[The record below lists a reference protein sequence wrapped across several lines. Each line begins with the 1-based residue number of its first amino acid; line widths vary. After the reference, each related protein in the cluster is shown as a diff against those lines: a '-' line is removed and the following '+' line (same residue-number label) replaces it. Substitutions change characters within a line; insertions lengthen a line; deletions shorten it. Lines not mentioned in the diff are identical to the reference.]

1 MELLHELGERL
12 LGFFKDLYKA
22 ELFKLDGEKSFTLD
36 LFIQLVFYA
45 FIAYI
50 VGRLISRLIQKT
62 LLSRFKIDRGTQE
75 GISSVVGYLIA
86 GIGFLIVLRGA
97 GIDIS
102 SLTVL
107 AGVLGIGVGFG
118 FQNVASNFISG
129 ITILFEQ
136 PLKVGDLVEV
146 NDLLGIVE
154 KISIRSTIIRT
165 LDNIFV
171 IVPNQSFIENN
182 IINWSYRDKK
192 CRVHVPVG
200 VAYGTDTTLVTE
212 ALLAAAR
219 KHPQVL
225 LQPSPKV
232 WFKEFGDSSLNF
244 ELLVW
249 FDDPPAIP
257 QFKSDLNF
265 SIETELNMRGISI
278 PFPQRDLHI
287 KNPQDLIPLFQ
298 GAGNLKVSDNSSLS
312 VDSKTQTYQ
321 NGTSKSSGTE
331 SLRDLLR
338 QISYFKNCTPRQI
351 RELIEQGHRQILP
364 PGQIICREGD
374 PGNSFYVILAGS
386 VEIYSEKLGKH
397 IVNRHAGEFIGE
409 MALLMGIPRS
419 ASIRTNEQTTL
430 FVVEHTNLQKLL
442 SNHPQLAD
450 QISAELATRS
460 ESLASM
466 GILPEKINSEQS
478 IFKWIRQR
486 ISTLFEI

>member
-1 MELLHELGERL
+1 MEWLQQQGQRILD
-12 LGFFKDLYKA
+12 FFQDLYKA
-22 ELFKLDGEKSFTLD
+22 ELFKLDDGNYFTLD
-36 LFIQLVFYA
+36 LFLKLVFYA
-45 FIAYI
+45 VIAYI
-50 VGRLISRLIQKT
+50 VGRLIGRLISKT
-62 LLSRFKIDRGTQE
+62 ILNRFKIDRGTKE
-75 GISSVVGYLIA
+75 AISSVIGYLIA
-86 GIGFLIVLRGA
+86 GIGFLIVLRGT
-97 GIDIS
+97 GIDLS
-102 SLTVL
+102 SLTVV
-107 AGVLGIGVGFG
+107 AGVLGLGIGFG

-146 NDLLGIVE
+146 DDLKGIVE
-154 KISIRSTIIRT
+154 KISIRSTVVRT

-171 IVPNQSFIENN
+171 IVPNQKFIENN
-182 IINWSYRDKK
+182 IINWSYRDQK

-219 KHPQVL
+219 KHPHVL
-225 LQPSPKV
+225 PQPSPKV

-249 FDDPPAIP
+249 VDDPPSIP

-265 SIETELNMRGISI
+265 SIEIELNSRDINI

-287 KNPQDLIPLFQ
+287 KNIQDLIPLLQ
-298 GAGNLKVSDNSSLS
+298 GAGNLTSKNSTS
-312 VDSKTQTYQ
+312 VDSDAIENTNSNLRTQ
-321 NGTSKSSGTE
+321 
-331 SLRDLLR
+331 SLRDLLS
-338 QISYFKNCTPRQI
+338 QISYFQSCTPRQI
-351 RELIEQGHRQILP
+351 RELIEQGYRQILQP
-364 PGQIICREGD
+364 EQVICREGD
-374 PGNSFYVILAGS
+374 PGNSFYVILSGS

-430 FVVEHTNLQKLL
+430 FVVDHTNLQKLL
-442 SNHPQLAD
+442 SHHPELAD

-460 ESLASM
+460 ESLASL
-466 GILPEKINSEQS
+466 GILPEKIDSEQGM
-478 IFKWIRQR
+478 FKWIRQR
-486 ISTLFEI
+486 INTLFEI

>member
-1 MELLHELGERL
+1 MEWLQQQGQRILV
-12 LGFFKDLYKA
+12 FFWDLYKA
-22 ELFKLDGEKSFTLD
+22 ELFKLDDGKSFTLD
-36 LFIQLVFYA
+36 LFIQLIFYA
-45 FIAYI
+45 VIAYI
-50 VGRLISRLIQKT
+50 IGRLISRLIQKT
-62 LLSRFKIDRGTQE
+62 ILSRFKFDRGTKE
-75 GISSVVGYLIA
+75 AISSVIGYLIA
-86 GIGFLIVLRGA
+86 GLGFLIVLRGA
-97 GIDIS
+97 GINLS

-107 AGVLGIGVGFG
+107 AGVLGIGIGFG
-118 FQNVASNFISG
+118 LQNIASNFISG
-129 ITILFEQ
+129 ITLLFEQ

-146 NDLLGIVE
+146 NDLRGIVE
-154 KISIRSTIIRT
+154 KISIRSTVVRT

-171 IVPNQSFIENN
+171 IVPNQKFIENN

-200 VAYGTDTTLVTE
+200 VAYGSDTTLVTE

-219 KHPQVL
+219 RHPRVL
-225 LQPSPKV
+225 VQPTPKV

-249 FDDPPAIP
+249 VDDPPSIP

-265 SIETELNMRGISI
+265 SIENELNLRDINV

-287 KNPQDLIPLFQ
+287 KNPQDIIQLFQ
-298 GAGNLKVSDNSSLS
+298 GAAHLKVSDNNNST
-312 VDSKTQTYQ
+312 VDSPAIETNNSKFSATQ
-321 NGTSKSSGTE
+321 
-331 SLRDLLR
+331 SLGGLLR
-338 QISYFKNCTPRQI
+338 QINYFQNCTPRQI

-364 PGQIICREGD
+364 AEQVICREGD
-374 PGNSFYVILAGS
+374 PGNSFYVILSGS

-397 IVNRHAGEFIGE
+397 IVNRHSGEFIGE

-430 FVVEHTNLQKLL
+430 FVVDHTNLQKLL
-442 SNHPQLAD
+442 SNHPLLAD

-466 GILPEKINSEQS
+466 GILPKKINSEQS
-478 IFKWIRQR
+478 MFTWIRQR
-486 ISTLFEI
+486 INTLFEI

>member
-1 MELLHELGERL
+1 MEWLQEQGQKLLR
-12 LGFFKDLYKA
+12 FFQDLYKA
-22 ELFKLDGEKSFTLD
+22 ELFKLDDGKSFTLD

-45 FIAYI
+45 VIAYI
-50 VGRLISRLIQKT
+50 IGRIISRLIQKT
-62 LLSRFKIDRGTQE
+62 ILSRFKFDRGTKE
-75 GISSVVGYLIA
+75 AISSVIGYLIA

-102 SLTVL
+102 SLTVI
-107 AGVLGIGVGFG
+107 AGVLGLGIGIG

-146 NDLLGIVE
+146 DDLLGIVE
-154 KISIRSTIIRT
+154 KISIRSTVVRT
-165 LDNIFV
+165 LDNLFV
-171 IVPNQSFIENN
+171 IVPNQKFIENN
-182 IINWSYRDKK
+182 IVNWSYRDQK
-192 CRVHVPVG
+192 CRVHIPVG

-219 KHPQVL
+219 KHPRVL
-225 LQPSPKV
+225 PQPTPKV

-249 FDDPPAIP
+249 VDEPPGIP
-257 QFKSDLNF
+257 QLKSDLNF
-265 SIETELNMRGISI
+265 SIETELNIRDINI

-298 GAGNLKVSDNSSLS
+298 GATNLKVSDSNASS
-312 VDSKTQTYQ
+312 VDSKVAIP
-321 NGTSKSSGTE
+321 NNDSNSSGTE

-338 QISYFKNCTPRQI
+338 QINYFQNCTPRQI
-351 RELIEQGHRQILP
+351 RELIEQGYRQILP
-364 PGQIICREGD
+364 PEQVICREGD
-374 PGNSFYVILAGS
+374 PGNSFYVILSGS
-386 VEIYSEKLGKH
+386 VEIYSEKLNKH

-430 FVVEHTNLQKLL
+430 FVVDHTNLQKLL

-466 GILPEKINSEQS
+466 GILPEKIDSEQGM
-478 IFKWIRQR
+478 FKWIRER
-486 ISTLFEI
+486 INTLFEI

>member
-1 MELLHELGERL
+1 MEWFQQLGQNIL
-12 LGFFKDLYKA
+12 AFFRDIYKA
-22 ELFKLDGEKSFTLD
+22 ELFKLDDGKSFTLD
-36 LFIQLVFYA
+36 LFLQLIFYA
-45 FIAYI
+45 VIAYI
-50 VGRLISRLIQKT
+50 IGSLISRLIGKT
-62 LLSRFKIDRGTQE
+62 ILSRFKIDRGTKE
-75 GISSVVGYLIA
+75 AISSVIGYLIA

-97 GIDIS
+97 GIDLS
-102 SLTVL
+102 SLTVI
-107 AGVLGIGVGFG
+107 AGVLGLGIGFG
-118 FQNVASNFISG
+118 LQNISSNFISG
-129 ITILFEQ
+129 ITLLFEQ

-146 NDLLGIVE
+146 DDLRGIVE
-154 KISIRSTIIRT
+154 KISIRSTVVRT

-171 IVPNQSFIENN
+171 IVPNQKFIENN

-200 VAYGTDTTLVTE
+200 VAYGSDTTLVTE

-219 KHPQVL
+219 RHPRVL
-225 LQPSPKV
+225 KQPTPKV
-232 WFKEFGDSSLNF
+232 WFNEFGDSSLNF

-249 FDDPPAIP
+249 VDEPPSIP

-265 SIETELNMRGISI
+265 SIENELNLRDINI

-287 KNPQDLIPLFQ
+287 KNPQDLIQLFQ
-298 GAGNLKVSDNSSLS
+298 GAGNLKVSDSNISTDNS
-312 VDSKTQTYQ
+312 TAQTSDTAS
-321 NGTSKSSGTE
+321 NSSGTQ

-338 QISYFKNCTPRQI
+338 QISYFQNCTPRQI
-351 RELIEQGHRQILP
+351 RELIEQGFRQMLP
-364 PGQIICREGD
+364 PEQVICREGD
-374 PGNSFYVILAGS
+374 PGNSFYVILSGS
-386 VEIYSEKLGKH
+386 VEIYSEKLNKH

-430 FVVEHTNLQKLL
+430 FVVDHTNLQRLL

-466 GILPEKINSEQS
+466 GILPEKIDSEQGM
-478 IFKWIRQR
+478 FKWIRNR
-486 ISTLFEI
+486 INTLFEI

>member
-1 MELLHELGERL
+1 MEWLQQTRETI
-12 LGFFKDLYKA
+12 LGFFQDLYKA
-22 ELFKLDGEKSFTLD
+22 ELFKLDDGKSFTLG
-36 LFIQLVFYA
+36 LLIQLIFYA
-45 FIAYI
+45 VIAYI
-50 VGRLISRLIQKT
+50 FGRLISRLIEKT
-62 LLSRFKIDRGTQE
+62 ILSRFKFDRGTKE
-75 GISSVVGYLIA
+75 AISSVIGYLIA

-102 SLTVL
+102 SLTVI
-107 AGVLGIGVGFG
+107 AGVLGIGIGLG
-118 FQNVASNFISG
+118 FQNIASNFISG

-146 NDLLGIVE
+146 DDLKGIVE
-154 KISIRSTIIRT
+154 KISIRSTVVRT

-171 IVPNQSFIENN
+171 IVPNTSFIENN
-182 IINWSYRDKK
+182 IINWSYRDQK
-192 CRVHVPVG
+192 CRVHIPVG

-219 KHPQVL
+219 RHPRVL
-225 LQPSPKV
+225 SQPTPKV

-249 FDDPPAIP
+249 VDNPPSIP

-265 SIETELNMRGISI
+265 SIETELNIRDINI

-287 KNPQDLIPLFQ
+287 KNPQDFIQLFQ
-298 GAGNLKVSDNSSLS
+298 GAGNLKVDDSYTSSFS
-312 VDSKTQTYQ
+312 SESAST
-321 NGTSKSSGTE
+321 NIASKSSRTQ
-331 SLRDLLR
+331 SLRDLLS
-338 QISYFKNCTPRQI
+338 QINYFQSCTARQI
-351 RELIEQGHRQILP
+351 RELIEQGYRQILP
-364 PGQIICREGD
+364 PEQIICREGD
-374 PGNSFYVILAGS
+374 PGNSFYVILSGS
-386 VEIYSEKLGKH
+386 VEIYSEKLNKH
-397 IVNRHAGEFIGE
+397 IVNRYAGEFIGE

-430 FVVEHTNLQKLL
+430 FVVDHTNLQKLL

-466 GILPEKINSEQS
+466 GILSEKIDSEQGM
-478 IFKWIRQR
+478 FKWVRQR
-486 ISTLFEI
+486 INILFEI

>member
-1 MELLHELGERL
+1 MEWLQQTRETI
-12 LGFFKDLYKA
+12 LGFFQDLYKA
-22 ELFKLDGEKSFTLD
+22 ELFKLDDGKSFTLG
-36 LFIQLVFYA
+36 LLIQLIFYA
-45 FIAYI
+45 VIAYI
-50 VGRLISRLIQKT
+50 FGRLISRLIEKT
-62 LLSRFKIDRGTQE
+62 ILSRFKFDRGTKE
-75 GISSVVGYLIA
+75 AISSVIGYLIA

-102 SLTVL
+102 SLTVI
-107 AGVLGIGVGFG
+107 AGVLGIGIGLG
-118 FQNVASNFISG
+118 FQNIASNFISG

-146 NDLLGIVE
+146 DDLKGIVE
-154 KISIRSTIIRT
+154 KISIRSTVVRT

-171 IVPNQSFIENN
+171 IVPNTSFIENN
-182 IINWSYRDKK
+182 IINWSYRDQK
-192 CRVHVPVG
+192 CRVHIPVG

-219 KHPQVL
+219 RHPRVL
-225 LQPSPKV
+225 SQPTPKV

-249 FDDPPAIP
+249 VDNPPSIP

-265 SIETELNMRGISI
+265 SIETELNIRDINI

-287 KNPQDLIPLFQ
+287 KNPQDFIQLFQ
-298 GAGNLKVSDNSSLS
+298 GAGNLKVDDSYTSSFS
-312 VDSKTQTYQ
+312 SESAST
-321 NGTSKSSGTE
+321 NIASKSSRTQ
-331 SLRDLLR
+331 SLRDLLS
-338 QISYFKNCTPRQI
+338 QINYFQSCTPRQI
-351 RELIEQGHRQILP
+351 RELIEQGYRQILP
-364 PGQIICREGD
+364 PEQIICREGD
-374 PGNSFYVILAGS
+374 PGNSFYVILSGS
-386 VEIYSEKLGKH
+386 VEIYSEKLNKH
-397 IVNRHAGEFIGE
+397 IVNRYAGEFIGE

-430 FVVEHTNLQKLL
+430 FVVDHTNLQKLL

-466 GILPEKINSEQS
+466 GILSEKIDSEQGM
-478 IFKWIRQR
+478 FKWVRQR
-486 ISTLFEI
+486 INILFEI

>member
-1 MELLHELGERL
+1 MEWFLEQALRL
-12 LGFFKDLYKA
+12 FGFFRDLYKA
-22 ELFKLDGEKSFTLD
+22 ELFKLDDGNSFTLD
-36 LFIQLVFYA
+36 LFIRLVFFA
-45 FIAYI
+45 VIAYVI
-50 VGRLISRLIQKT
+50 GRLISRLIQKT
-62 LLSRFKIDRGTQE
+62 ILNRFKIEKGTE
-75 GISSVVGYLIA
+75 EAISSVIGYLIA
-86 GIGFLIVLRGA
+86 GVGFLIVLKST
-97 GIDIS
+97 GIDLS

-118 FQNVASNFISG
+118 LQNLASNFISG

-154 KISIRSTIIRT
+154 KISIRSTVVRT
-165 LDNIFV
+165 LDNVFV

-182 IINWSYRDKK
+182 IVNWSYRDQK

-219 KHPQVL
+219 KHPRVL
-225 LQPSPKV
+225 SNPSPKV

-249 FDDPPAIP
+249 VSDPPGIP
-257 QFKSDLNF
+257 QLKSDLNF
-265 SIETELNMRGISI
+265 SIEIELNLRNINI

-287 KNPQDLIPLFQ
+287 KNIQDIIPLFQ
-298 GAGNLKVSDNSSLS
+298 GANNLKVSDDIGLK
-312 VDSKTQTYQ
+312 VDSQAKTSQ
-321 NGTSKSSGTE
+321 NSESKSSVNK

-338 QISYFKNCTPRQI
+338 QISYFQKCTPRQI
-351 RELIEQGHRQILP
+351 RELIEQGYRQILP
-364 PGQIICREGD
+364 PGQIICHEGD
-374 PGNSFYVILAGS
+374 PGNSFYVILSGS

-409 MALLMGIPRS
+409 MALLMGTPRS

-430 FVVEHTNLQKLL
+430 FLVDHINLQKLL

-450 QISAELATRS
+450 QISTELAARS

-466 GILPEKINSEQS
+466 GILPEKIDSQQS
-478 IFKWIRQR
+478 VFRWIRER
-486 ISTLFEI
+486 INTLFEI